1 MTNGTSDGGG
11 AQRIVSLLPSAT
23 EVLWFLGHGHR
34 VVGVT
39 FECDEPVEAAALPH
53 VTDTIVPSGSTPG
66 EIDALIRAAME
77 EGRELYHLDRDLLA
91 SLDPDLIVSQDLCRV
106 CALPSGDVDA
116 AVRELGCR
124 AEVFSYDPM
133 TLDGVF
139 EQIEA
144 LDRAVVPDRTG
155 PVPAVDRLRDRVSSI
170 EARVADRDRPTV
182 LLLEWTDP
190 PFTPGHW
197 IPDQITRAGGEP
209 VLAHPG
215 GRSSS
220 TDWDT
225 VADSGAEI
233 LLVAP
238 CGFDAAAAE
247 QQLRDVLAR
256 PEVASL
262 PAVRSGRTHAIDAD
276 GLIVR
281 PGPRLVDGVE
291 ALAELFHP
299 DR

>member
-1 MTNGTSDGGG
+1 M
-11 AQRIVSLLPSAT
+11 AERIVSLLPSAT
-23 EVLWFLGHGHR
+23 EVLWFLGHGSR

-39 FECDEPVEAAALPH
+39 FECDEPPAAARLPH
-53 VTDTIVPSGSTPG
+53 VTDTIVPPGSTPAQ
-66 EIDALIRAAME
+66 IDRLIRNAVDG
-77 EGRELYHLDRDLLA
+77 GRELYRLDRGLLA

-106 CALPSGDVDA
+106 CALPSGDVDV

-124 AEVFSYDPM
+124 ADVFSYDPM
-133 TLDGVF
+133 DLDGVF
-139 EQIEA
+139 DQMSA
-144 LDRAVVPDRTG
+144 LDRAVDPGGDES
-155 PVPAVDRLRDRVSSI
+155 PAIERLRERVAAVA
-170 EARVADRDRPTV
+170 EGVADRDRPRV
-182 LLLEWTDP
+182 LLLEWPDP

-197 IPDQITRAGGEP
+197 IPDQIEAAGGEP
-209 VLAHPG
+209 LLAHPG

-220 TDWDT
+220 TTWAA
-225 VADSGAEI
+225 VAESGAEI

-238 CGFDAAAAE
+238 CGFDRVAAE
-247 QQLRDVLAR
+247 SQLRQVLER

-262 PAVRSGRTHAIDAD
+262 PAVRDGRTHAVDAD

-299 DR
+299 GVGAHR

>member
-1 MTNGTSDGGG
+1 M
-11 AQRIVSLLPSAT
+11 AERIVTLLPSAT

-39 FECDEPVEAAALPH
+39 FECDEPPEAAGLPH
-53 VTDTIVPSGSTPG
+53 VTDTIIPPG
-66 EIDALIRAAME
+66 YPPAEIDRLIRAASE
-77 EGRELYHLDRDLLA
+77 GGRELYRLDRDLLA

-106 CALPSGDVDA
+106 CALPSGDVDF

-139 EQIEA
+139 DQMAA
-144 LDRAVVPDRTG
+144 LDRAVEPGRAAS
-155 PVPAVDRLRDRVSSI
+155 PAIARLR
-170 EARVADRDRPTV
+170 ERVAAVSERVAGRDRPRV
-182 LLLEWTDP
+182 LLLEWPDP
-190 PFTPGHW
+190 PFTAGHW
-197 IPDQITRAGGEP
+197 IPDQIEAAGGEP
-209 VLAHPG
+209 LLAHPG

-220 TDWDT
+220 TTWEA
-225 VADSGAEI
+225 VAESGAEV

-238 CGFDAAAAE
+238 CGFDLAAAE
-247 QQLRDVLAR
+247 SQLRQVLDR

-262 PAVRSGRTHAIDAD
+262 PAVRNGRTHAVDAD

-291 ALAELFHP
+291 ALADLLHP
-299 DR
+299 AG